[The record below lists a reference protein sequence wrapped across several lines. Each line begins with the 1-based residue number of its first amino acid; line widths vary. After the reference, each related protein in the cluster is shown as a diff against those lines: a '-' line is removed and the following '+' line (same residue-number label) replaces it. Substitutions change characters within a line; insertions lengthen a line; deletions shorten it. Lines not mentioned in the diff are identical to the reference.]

1 MVNMENST
9 RKIVEDFGRSWFWK
23 CTSEIGCLFS
33 LFLILLIS
41 ASMPVFEPWSNRLT
55 GLLTV
60 NLSRSRPGQLR
71 RGNIFSALH
80 RAGRLDGEMYEGGI
94 KRHTWISCIYIYII
108 CIYTW
113 EEARCDCCVDIN
125 WFVCSK
131 HTANISTKSFFLHMV
146 SLTDSTQA
154 PLVTGSCGTCS
165 QECSRKRKYRSY
177 AGDGQHPRT
186 WFTSRGLHF

>member
-1 MVNMENST
+1 MDMVNMENST

-33 LFLILLIS
+33 LFLILRIS

-71 RGNIFSALH
+71 RGN
-80 RAGRLDGEMYEGGI
+80 
-94 KRHTWISCIYIYII
+94 SCSIASHWKAWWGDVWRRYKEAHVDIIYI
-108 CIYTW
+108 CIYTYLISIHEKRHAVTVVW
-113 EEARCDCCVDIN
+113 TSIGLYAP
-125 WFVCSK
+125 
-131 HTANISTKSFFLHMV
+131 NIQQTYPQM

-186 WFTSRGLHF
+186 WFTSCGLHF